1 MKEAIATELK
11 LLRYKNNFTLND
23 IAKEF
28 DVVPYTISRWEKDT
42 SGLSI
47 ENLEKMLALYKTDIN
62 IFLEM
67 FVNIFTIIIRRSKYE
82 RTKSRGTYIHR

>member
-23 IAKEF
+23 VAKEF

-47 ENLEKMLALYKTDIN
+47 ENLEKMLILYKTDIN
-62 IFLEM
+62 IFFRNVCE
-67 FVNIFTIIIRRSKYE
+67 
-82 RTKSRGTYIHR
+82 YIHNNIEKE

>member
-42 SGLSI
+42 TGLSI
-47 ENLEKMLALYKTDIN
+47 ENLEKMLMLYKTDIN
-62 IFLEM
+62 IFFRNVCE
-67 FVNIFTIIIRRSKYE
+67 
-82 RTKSRGTYIHR
+82 YIHNSNEKE

>member
-62 IFLEM
+62 IFFRNVCE
-67 FVNIFTIIIRRSKYE
+67 
-82 RTKSRGTYIHR
+82 YIHNNNKKE